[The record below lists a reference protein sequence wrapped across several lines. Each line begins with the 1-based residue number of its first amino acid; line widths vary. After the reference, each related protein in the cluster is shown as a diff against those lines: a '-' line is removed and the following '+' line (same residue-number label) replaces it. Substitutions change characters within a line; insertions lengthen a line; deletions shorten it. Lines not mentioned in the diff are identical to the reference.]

1 MIGTGVFTSL
11 GFQLA
16 DMHNTWTIVLL
27 WVVGGVVALT
37 GAFSYAEVGS
47 YFNRSGGEYHFL
59 SEMYHPLLGYLSGWI
74 SLSVG
79 FAAPIALA
87 AMALGAYVDSY
98 WGIPSHL
105 LAILLLIGLTLVHSI
120 SLKSSSRFQN
130 VTTFL
135 KIGLILLFILVGFAL
150 APVDTALNLSD
161 SWSDEILLPAFAIAL
176 VYVTYSYTGW
186 NAAAYIVGEIKN
198 VKSNLPKA
206 LVRGT
211 VLVTVLYVLLQIVFL
226 KHAPLDQLVGK
237 IEVGHVVATNMFG
250 ANGGMIISH
259 AIAFFLISSI
269 SAMIWVGPR
278 VTMVMAEDHGLWSFL
293 KGRTQSGIPL
303 KAVWFQTAIALLL
316 IIFGTFEQ
324 ILLYC
329 GFILQISSALCV
341 AGSFIIRRRGQPL
354 PYKSPF
360 HPVFP
365 ILFLVL
371 SVFILGYLIIEKPQ
385 ESLWGMINLLIG
397 AITYFISKIFTQNE

>member
-11 GFQLA
+11 GFQVVDL
-16 DMHNTWTIVLL
+16 HNTWSIILL
-27 WVVGGVVALT
+27 WVIGGAIALT

-47 YFNRSGGEYHFL
+47 FHRRSGGEYHFL

-87 AMALGAYVDSY
+87 AMALGAYVDDY
-98 WGIPSHL
+98 WGIPSEF
-105 LAILLLIGLTLVHSI
+105 LAIFLLLLLSLVHSI

-130 VTTFL
+130 VTTLL
-135 KIGLILLFILVGFAL
+135 KVGLIAAFILFGFFL
-150 APVDTALNLSD
+150 SPTESALNFSD
-161 SWSDEILLPAFAIAL
+161 SWTDEVILPAFAIAL

-186 NAAAYIVGEIKN
+186 NAAAYIVSEIKQ
-198 VKSNLPKA
+198 VQRNLPKA
-206 LVRGT
+206 LIRGT
-211 VLVTVLYVLLQIVFL
+211 ILVTVLYILLQVVFL
-226 KHAPLDQLVGK
+226 KHAPIDQLAGK
-237 IEVGHVVATNMFG
+237 IEVGHVAANNMFG
-250 ANGGMIISH
+250 TNGGMIISH

-278 VTMVMAEDHGLWSFL
+278 VTMVMAEDHSLWRFL
-293 KGRTQSGIPL
+293 KGKTQSGIPL
-303 KAVWFQTAIALLL
+303 KAVWFQTFIAVLL

-341 AGSFIIRRRGQPL
+341 AGSFIIRRSGKSL

-360 HPVFP
+360 HPIFP
-365 ILFLVL
+365 MIFLVL
-371 SVFILGYLIIEKPQ
+371 SVFILGYLVVEKPQ

-397 AITYFISKIFTQNE
+397 AGTYFLSKKISNNE